1 MEQIFG
7 YFVAHK
13 RESVVIAIKSD
24 SHSYVLY
31 FVTNTV
37 KCPLHVTQVNLYIY
51 VLRVAQG
58 NKMRVSSRENT

>member
-13 RESVVIAIKSD
+13 RESGVIAFKSD
-24 SHSYVLY
+24 SHVVY

-37 KCPLHVTQVNLYIY
+37 KCPLHLTQVILYIY

-58 NKMRVSSRENT
+58 NKMRVFSRENT